1 MFAIVW
7 GMARRVWV
15 LDTGTKGTG
24 ANMVPLEDTRTTPA
38 PSGDL
43 PYVPPK
49 PTPRP
54 EPAPEP
60 RAPRRFKVVDVVSG
74 AVLAEDTD
82 VRTTLDVLDGV
93 HSVVDVRVYVWQPRA
108 ASWRLLTL
116 AEQRA
121 LYGFRRARPAPAGE
135 PPAPVT

>member
-1 MFAIVW
+1 
-7 GMARRVWV
+7 MARRVWV

-24 ANMVPLEDTRTTPA
+24 ANMVPLEDTRRQPA

-49 PTPRP
+49 RTPRP
-54 EPAPEP
+54 EQAPEP
-60 RAPRRFKVVDVVSG
+60 RAPRRFKVVDLISG

-82 VRTTLDVLDGV
+82 VRATLDVLDGV
-93 HSVVDVRVYVWQPRA
+93 DSVVDVRVYVWQPRS

-121 LYGFRRARPAPAGE
+121 LYGFRRVHP
-135 PPAPVT
+135 PPAA

>member
-1 MFAIVW
+1 
-7 GMARRVWV
+7 MARRVWV

-24 ANMVPLEDTRTTPA
+24 ANMVPLEDTQTKPA
-38 PSGDL
+38 ASGDL

-49 PTPRP
+49 RAPRP
-54 EPAPEP
+54 EQAPEP

-93 HSVVDVRVYVWQPRA
+93 DSVVDVGVYVWQPRA
-108 ASWRLLTL
+108 ATWRLLTL
-116 AEQRA
+116 GEQRA
-121 LYGFRRARPAPAGE
+121 LYDFRHARAAPLSE
-135 PPAPVT
+135 PPPPPAR